1 MVPGFDDGVIRAAAA
16 EADALILLLRVKLR
30 THPLP
35 TRVSAFTPPQLLEG
49 TDVGAP
55 ASPTREWGGWER
67 DGGRRRE
74 RGMRGRER
82 DCDRQTPVHAQLDQK
97 RWLWKQVLKLS

>member
-55 ASPTREWGGWER
+55 ASPTREGGGWER
-67 DGGRRRE
+67 DGGRRRGRGKE
-74 RGMRGRER
+74 RGRRA
-82 DCDRQTPVHAQLDQK
+82 VI
-97 RWLWKQVLKLS
+97 VKLMFMLSLIKNDGSGSKY